1 MYLKI
6 TLIKVFLLISFLGL
20 AQERDNVKFT
30 TKKQFLINKS
40 DSKVIDEQSYD
51 INFSIVD
58 GEVILEE
65 YGRVDYYKILQTKQI
80 SEKEWNL
87 ILEQNQFLKINEKN
101 NTLLF
106 GHDEVAENI
115 LYEIESITEL
125 NTTNKQR
132 ALSTNENQSDLRKA
146 NALYNNNAYN
156 EALEYFKKAAKNESI
171 EAMNKLA
178 YMYMMGEG
186 GSRNADEAIKWLRKA
201 ADLGDVSA
209 MYNVGLVYD
218 NGSGVAV
225 NYEQALKWYKKAA
238 EKNYALAKY
247 NIGYLYYSDNN
258 YQDYSEAMKWFK
270 EADAQEHP
278 EAAYYIGMLYLDG
291 LGVTENA
298 IEANKCFQRAANL
311 GSSYGQEMIDRLE

>member
-1 MYLKI
+1 MKLKFTVLKI
-6 TLIKVFLLISFLGL
+6 FLLIPIIGL
-20 AQERDNVKFT
+20 AQELNNVKFT
-30 TKKQFLINKS
+30 SKNQYLINKS

-87 ILEQNQFLKINEKN
+87 ILEEDQFLKINEKN

-115 LYEIESITEL
+115 LYEIDRKIELDTEM
-125 NTTNKQR
+125 KQEV
-132 ALSTNENQSDLRKA
+132 LSTPGVNMSLRKA
-146 NALYNNNAYN
+146 NDLYSINAYQ
-156 EALEYFKKAAKNESI
+156 EAIKYYKEAAEKGSMKAMK
-171 EAMNKLA
+171 KLA
-178 YMYMMGEG
+178 YMYIMGEG
-186 GSRNADEAIKWLRKA
+186 GSRNYQEALKWFKQA
-201 ADLGDVSA
+201 ANLGDVNSI
-209 MYNVGLVYD
+209 YNVGLIYD
-218 NGSGVAV
+218 TGSGVEI

-238 EKNYALAKY
+238 EKNHRLAKY
-247 NIGYLYYSDNN
+247 NIGYLYYADNN
-258 YQDYSEAMKWFK
+258 YQDYTEAMKWFK
-270 EADAQEHP
+270 EADSQKYP

-298 IEANKCFQRAANL
+298 IEAKKWFQRAANL
-311 GSSYGQEMIDRLE
+311 GSSYGQGMLDELE

>member
-6 TLIKVFLLISFLGL
+6 TLIKVFLLIPFLGL

-87 ILEQNQFLKINEKN
+87 ILEEDQFLKINEKN

-115 LYEIESITEL
+115 LYEIDRKIELDTEM
-125 NTTNKQR
+125 KQEV
-132 ALSTNENQSDLRKA
+132 LSTPGVSMSLRKA
-146 NALYNNNAYN
+146 NDLYSINAYQ
-156 EALEYFKKAAKNESI
+156 EAIKYYKEAAEKGSMKAMK
-171 EAMNKLA
+171 KLA
-178 YMYMMGEG
+178 YMYIMGEG
-186 GSRNADEAIKWLRKA
+186 GSRNVDDAIKWLR
-201 ADLGDVSA
+201 
-209 MYNVGLVYD
+209 
-218 NGSGVAV
+218 
-225 NYEQALKWYKKAA
+225 KAA

-270 EADAQEHP
+270 EADSQKYP

-298 IEANKCFQRAANL
+298 IEAKKWLQRAANL